1 MCVRK
6 VPSWVKRVYDEF
18 VHRCKK
24 FVSIEKVFLSVLSS
38 AALGV
43 LALFLADFD
52 KVSVYFVRWFWRSFF
67 EQVVFAIGVL
77 VVTSVSDVF
86 PVVKRRFRLF
96 D

>member
-1 MCVRK
+1 MTKFVR
-6 VPSWVKRVYDEF
+6 
-18 VHRCKK
+18 RCKK
-24 FVSIEKVFLSVLSS
+24 FVSIEKVYSSVLSS
-38 AALGV
+38 AALNV

-52 KVSVYFVRWFWRSFF
+52 KVSVYFVRWFWRPFF
-67 EQVVFAIGVL
+67 EQVVFALGVL